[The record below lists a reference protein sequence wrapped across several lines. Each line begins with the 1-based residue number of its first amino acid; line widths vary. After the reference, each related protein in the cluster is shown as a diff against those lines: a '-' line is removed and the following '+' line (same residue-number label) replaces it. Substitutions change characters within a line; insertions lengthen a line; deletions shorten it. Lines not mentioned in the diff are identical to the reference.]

1 MAHALAHPARAPLAA
16 LCTGCRGGRRCVQH
30 GLCRVHAARGAAGA
44 HPRRVFAGAAGA
56 AGRGWVVQ
64 HAAGDAQCRG
74 VSSHGVSGPGRQ
86 AAGHCLRYIG
96 DNRGSIAALDRQ
108 TGCAAV
114 FTVVKRLLLYCHAR
128 GVDLEFEWRPRT
140 DAQVAYADSLSR
152 FTDWSAVFFTKATY
166 QFVCKVMGKHPNLD
180 LFAGSGAKEHHTAQY
195 FTVSHC
201 PGTSGVD
208 AFAQDWRLTPQGL
221 PAFVWAFP
229 PVWQIAACL
238 RRFAQDR
245 VSGLLVVPVGMKFW
259 RPLLDRLPVKQR
271 LSLPP
276 HPGQYWLGSQAPAA
290 WRGQPPLLFEVYKVE
305 FI

>member
-1 MAHALAHPARAPLAA
+1 VVGDVSN
-16 LCTGCRGGRRCVQH
+16 TG
-30 GLCRVHAARGAAGA
+30 
-44 HPRRVFAGAAGA
+44 FAGYTPRGELPGPIRAGFSQEQQA
-56 AGRGWVVQ
+56 LL
-64 HAAGDAQCRG
+64 AGDG
-74 VSSHGVSGPGRQ
+74 WSSTLRETLNAEVCLVTVCQALGAQ
-86 AAGHCLRYIG
+86 AAGHFLRYIG